1 MNAALTF
8 PHDAPPAPGEFIDI
22 APGIKWIR
30 MPLPFALDHINLW
43 LIEEG
48 DGWAV
53 VDTGFGVE
61 ATRALWEK
69 HFVDTMGGKPI
80 TRIIC
85 THYHPDHLGNA
96 QWLAERFATREG
108 PLVVEMS
115 LMELLAAHSVAEGSG
130 AYQRTTLANF
140 FRSHGLTEEQIDVTA
155 NRGNT
160 YSGGVPTRP
169 PCCNR
174 ITPGDTLEIGGK
186 FWAAIGGYGHTTE
199 HLSFYCEEIKVLISG
214 DMLLPKIS
222 TNINVWPVTPLSD
235 PVTDYVNSL
244 QAYKYCEDD
253 TLVLPSHGLP
263 FHGIENRVAALH
275 AHHEERLLVLEEH
288 CATPRS
294 AAELLMALFPRDLDT
309 HQTMFAM
316 GEAIAHLNR
325 LEHAGRL
332 VRIEDDDG
340 LVRFVRKPGAAQRAG
355 KPAARR

>member
-8 PHDAPPAPGEFIDI
+8 PHDAPPAPGEFIDL

-43 LIEEG
+43 LIEEE

-69 HFVDTMGGKPI
+69 HFVETMGGRPI

-96 QWLAERFATREG
+96 QWLAERFANGEG

-130 AYQRTTLANF
+130 AYQRTTLAKF
-140 FRSHGLTEEQIDVTA
+140 FHSHGLTQEQVDVTA

-169 PCCNR
+169 PSCQR
-174 ITPGDTLEIGGK
+174 ISPGDTVEIGGK
-186 FWAAIGGYGHTTE
+186 FWSVIGGYGHTTE

-222 TNINVWPVTPLSD
+222 TNISVWPVTPLAD
-235 PVTDYVNSL
+235 PVSDYVNSL
-244 QAYKYCEDD
+244 QAYKYCEPD

-263 FHGIENRVAALH
+263 FRGIATRVEALET
-275 AHHEERLLVLEEH
+275 HHEDRMNDLYGAV
-288 CATPRS
+288 ADGPKT
-294 AAELLMALFPRDLDT
+294 AAELIPTLFRRKLDN
-309 HQTMFAM
+309 HPLFFAIV
-316 GEAIAHLNR
+316 EAVAHVNHGWR
-325 LEHAGRL
+325 IGRL
-332 VRIEDDDG
+332 TRDVGEDG
-340 LVRFVRKPGAAQRAG
+340 LIRFGILAGA
-355 KPAARR
+355 